1 MRDLEAEIKRRVAAE
16 LQQTALLAENR
27 ALAQHA
33 RQAQEEERRR
43 MAREIHDEIG
53 QYLTAIRL
61 SAATLPTENDP
72 VTAEQAARI
81 SSHAE
86 HIQVTVRDLLHQLR
100 PVALDEYGLMDAVR
114 HLAEEWMQQNTQ
126 TTCHLTLDD
135 NCPPLDDSLNIVA
148 YRIIHEALTNVARH
162 AQASRVDIAITAQ
175 TCGASPL
182 LHVSIRDNG
191 AGFRHT
197 PPGPRFGLAG
207 MRERVEAAGGTFTL
221 TNTHGAGVAI
231 SAQLPLSAGEAT

>member
-1 MRDLEAEIKRRVAAE
+1 
-16 LQQTALLAENR
+16 
-27 ALAQHA
+27 
-33 RQAQEEERRR
+33 
-43 MAREIHDEIG
+43 
-53 QYLTAIRL
+53 
-61 SAATLPTENDP
+61 
-72 VTAEQAARI
+72 
-81 SSHAE
+81 
-86 HIQVTVRDLLHQLR
+86 
-100 PVALDEYGLMDAVR
+100 
-114 HLAEEWMQQNTQ
+114 MQQNTQ

-148 YRIIHEALTNVARH
+148 YRIIQEALTNVARH

-221 TNTHGAGVAI
+221 TNTPGAPHILIPGFRVKPEMTGKLAMHRI
-231 SAQLPLSAGEAT
+231 VQAPQHHLRRT